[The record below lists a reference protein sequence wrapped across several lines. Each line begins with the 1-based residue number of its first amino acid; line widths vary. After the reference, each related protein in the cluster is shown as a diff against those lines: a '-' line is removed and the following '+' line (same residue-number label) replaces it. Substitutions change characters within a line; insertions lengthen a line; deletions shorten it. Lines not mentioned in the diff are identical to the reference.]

1 MKTELASILSDGT
14 GPVEC
19 VDLDALYRS
28 TTRRPLTDISRIEWQ
43 TVGELHILGKDSGV
57 RHYTGGGLEAGCYLD
72 QSGTWALVI
81 DANSSQIDAI
91 INRCGS
97 RLRVLDLRFA
107 EMQTMRLHDR
117 LHNLETLR
125 LSPIPQL
132 REIEGLSALTRL
144 RELDL
149 SFSFI
154 GPHIDLTELQ
164 SLVRLELAG
173 IPKLTQ
179 IDGLSRMHRLEELD
193 LSGTAIGKN
202 LDLSGFQSLRRLRLV
217 DTRKLE
223 RVFGLGNNPKLTH
236 VDLACS
242 GIRRIPEDAREL
254 GNLVQLDLSN
264 LKLEE
269 LPDWLPELGLNFTYR
284 DGGINLRRTEVL
296 GIRPGFFDRKV
307 GPEGI
312 EGYQQEV
319 RDWFK
324 KQKQEIARPLSEL
337 KVMVLGE
344 PDTGKSSIIA
354 RLLRDGAQSDDTF
367 DDHSRPVNIQ
377 SKCFDIG
384 DRSVDL
390 HFWDFSPF
398 EISES
403 VYRMFMTSRTL
414 YIVVADVRNG
424 NQDIQAK
431 YWLHNITRSVKDAPI
446 LLVLNYM
453 DQNPNASVNEADLR
467 KCYPQL
473 AEILRVSAMYD
484 SREAF
489 QDDLIAALERQI
501 DSLAYVQT
509 LFPPAWSKLKDR
521 MRNMN
526 TAYISSG
533 EFDSLCDQYGVE
545 GDPARR
551 SELLRWLVDLGIVTV
566 GSGSHP
572 GHDCLVLIPDL
583 LASGVSRICSHRG
596 LMYKNGMIQV
606 NELHALFKQPERDH
620 DCDFSDIDSM
630 NIILSLLKE
639 HRFAFRI
646 DADTLFIP
654 MLCTVDAPAVAEEYA
669 RDAEAVEFRME
680 YEYLFQDVIHQ
691 LIAARQQELDIEN
704 IWLSGARFVRKETG
718 LSAVVMS
725 EANLIRIIVRSENAS
740 ATAQAYVD
748 ELTDDLMRINESMG
762 LKIASRQI
770 AYKANGDVEYFDY
783 DDLLL
788 SQELEDAY
796 VSSRKHRMKIPVA
809 AILMQTSSAERDR
822 RKRLIQDLRWA
833 CTMLQNNR
841 SFSRAAEDDRIVYI
855 RDLLRAKGYFVS
867 DQTLTG
873 TSINGK
879 HMGELDLEIRLEPN
893 IPWTMCETF
902 NLRSAS
908 ASQMGYWN
916 MHLQKLMVNYN
927 PNGLPFMFLL
937 AYVNCPVEKFQQLV
951 HAYSE
956 HMQQSSPEGYSVLSA
971 DQMTLA
977 TGDYGENQYIRMYQ
991 AVYDCGGMSTT
1002 VYHMFVYMGE

>member
-1 MKTELASILSDGT
+1 MKTELTSILSDGT
-14 GPVEC
+14 GSVEC

-43 TVGELHILGKDSGV
+43 TVGELHILGTGSSV
-57 RHYTGGGLEAGCYLD
+57 RYYAGGPEAGCYLD
-72 QSGTWALVI
+72 ETGTWALVI

-107 EMQTMRLHDR
+107 EMQKLSLHDR
-117 LHNLETLR
+117 LHNLHTLR
-125 LSPIPQL
+125 LSPIPGL
-132 REIEGLSALTRL
+132 KEIEGLSALTRL

-154 GPHIDLTELQ
+154 GSYIDLTELQ
-164 SLVRLELAG
+164 NLVRLELAG
-173 IPKLTQ
+173 NPELVQ

-193 LSGTAIGKN
+193 LSGTAIGRD
-202 LDLSGFQSLRRLRLV
+202 LDLSGFRSLRRLRLV

-223 RVFGLGNNPKLTH
+223 RVYGLGNNPELTH

-254 GNLVQLDLSN
+254 RNLVQLDLSN

-284 DGGINLRRTEVL
+284 NGGINLRRTEVL
-296 GIRPGFFDRKV
+296 GIRTGFFDRKV

-312 EGYQQEV
+312 DGYQQEV
-319 RDWFK
+319 RDWFA
-324 KQKQEIARPLSEL
+324 KQKQAIARPLSEL
-337 KVMVLGE
+337 KVMVLGGA
-344 PDTGKSSIIA
+344 DTGKSSIIA

-390 HFWDFSPF
+390 HFWDFSPL
-398 EISES
+398 EISQS

-424 NQDIQAK
+424 SQDVQAK

-446 LLVLNYM
+446 ILVLNYM
-453 DQNPNASVNEADLR
+453 DQNPVNEADLR
-467 KCYPQL
+467 KRYPQL
-473 AEILRVSAMYD
+473 AEILRVSAMHD
-484 SREAF
+484 SREDF
-489 QDDLIAALERQI
+489 QNNLIAALERQI
-501 DSLAYVQT
+501 DSLAHVQT

-521 MRNMN
+521 VGSMN

-566 GSGSHP
+566 GGGSHT
-572 GHDCLVLIPDL
+572 GHDCIVLMPDL
-583 LASGVSRICSHRG
+583 LVSGVSRICSHRG
-596 LMYKNGMIQV
+596 LMYKNGMIRV
-606 NELHALFKQPERDH
+606 SELQTLLEQSDH
-620 DCDFSDIDSM
+620 DHDFDFSDIDSI
-630 NIILSLLKE
+630 NIMLSLLKE

-680 YEYLFQDVIHQ
+680 YEYLLQDVIHQ

-704 IWLSGARFVRKETG
+704 IWMSGARFVRKETG

-725 EANLIRIIVRSENAS
+725 EANLIRIIVRSENAF

-770 AYKANGDVEYFDY
+770 AYKANGDVAYFDY

-822 RKRLIQDLRWA
+822 RKRFIQDLQWS

-841 SFSRAAEDDRIVYI
+841 SFSRAVEDERIVYI

-867 DQTLTG
+867 DQTMTG

-879 HMGELDLEIRLEPN
+879 HIGELDLEIRLEPN
-893 IPWTMCETF
+893 IPWTMCEML
-902 NLRSAS
+902 NLRGSG
-908 ASQMGYWN
+908 ASQRHYWD
-916 MHLQKLMVNYN
+916 MHLQKIMVNYN
-927 PNGLPFMFLL
+927 PNGLPFLFLL

-956 HMQQSSPEGYSVLSA
+956 HMKQSSPERYSVLSA

-991 AVYDCGGMSTT
+991 AVYDCGGIPTT
-1002 VYHMFVYMGE
+1002 VYHVFVYMGE